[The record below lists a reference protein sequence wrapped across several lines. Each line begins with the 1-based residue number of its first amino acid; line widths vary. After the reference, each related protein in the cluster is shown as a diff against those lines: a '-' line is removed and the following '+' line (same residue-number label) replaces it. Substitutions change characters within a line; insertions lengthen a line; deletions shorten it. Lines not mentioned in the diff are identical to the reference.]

1 MKTLEQMVEDLEA
14 QLAGTRKLL
23 AEVRA
28 ERLKREQARKLAENS
43 PAKEPQTA

>member
-23 AEVRA
+23 AEIRA
-28 ERLKREQARKLAENS
+28 DRLKREQARTLAENS
-43 PAKEPQTA
+43 PAKELELA